1 MRLLTVRSWVRD
13 PREAFFI
20 KKKKRKGYGEKEK
33 IKDNSK
39 RAHSS
44 VVEHRTA
51 VPVVIGS
58 NPIVPFLFF
67 KNIFFVIVVIIKSNK
82 EKKTSSRK
90 RKI

>member
-58 NPIVPFLFF
+58 NPIVPFFF
-67 KNIFFVIVVIIKSNK
+67 FSKEGGRKEGIK
-82 EKKTSSRK
+82 T
-90 RKI
+90 KIY